1 MEPEDVDHIARTA
14 VRVQENIER
23 VIIGKGDVVA
33 LVLVAILCEG
43 HLLIQDVPGTGK
55 TLLAKAIARSLGC
68 TFRRIQ
74 GTPDL
79 LPSDITGTYVFN
91 QQKSSFEFRS
101 GPIMTQ
107 VILVDEIN
115 RVTPRAQSAL
125 LEAMQEQQVTVE
137 GETMPLPRPFLA
149 IATQNPIELEGTFP
163 LPEAQLD
170 RFLMQVS
177 LGYPSQEEDSLV
189 LQRYRDNDPLE
200 TLEAVVQSDELLELQ
215 RLVRQVHVAMS
226 VENYLISVIHATRSH
241 PWVELGASPRAML
254 ALYRT
259 SQALAAIRGR
269 SFAIP
274 DDVKSLAQFVLS
286 HRLIPKSQSMV
297 RGHTSKDI
305 IREVVDSVAVPVEEE
320 AGVAGF
326 GLE

>member
-1 MEPEDVDHIARTA
+1 MRD
-14 VRVQENIER
+14 QIER
-23 VIIGKGDVVA
+23 VIVGKSDVGA

-91 QQKSSFEFRS
+91 QKTSSFEFRP

-137 GETMPLPRPFLA
+137 GETMPLPRPFMT

-170 RFLMQVS
+170 RFLMQIS
-177 LGYPSQEEDSLV
+177 LGYPSQEEDVIV
-189 LQRYRDNDPLE
+189 LRRYREDDPLE
-200 TLEAVVQSDELLELQ
+200 RLEAVVQTAELL
-215 RLVRQVHVAMS
+215 
-226 VENYLISVIHATRSH
+226 
-241 PWVELGASPRAML
+241 
-254 ALYRT
+254 
-259 SQALAAIRGR
+259 
-269 SFAIP
+269 
-274 DDVKSLAQFVLS
+274 
-286 HRLIPKSQSMV
+286 
-297 RGHTSKDI
+297 
-305 IREVVDSVAVPVEEE
+305 
-320 AGVAGF
+320 
-326 GLE
+326 